1 MCLSPLT
8 IPQTVFGPAVKLRA
22 HKDVTLMVMNK
33 QNSEADLAKIT
44 SFFFHLI
51 FLDSKFKVF

>member
-33 QNSEADLAKIT
+33 
-44 SFFFHLI
+44 
-51 FLDSKFKVF
+51 